1 MSRYT
6 RYQSVVNKQS
16 DAESSENHWLKQFED
31 KLQKTS
37 VQPRSQDVS
46 DEINSIMRN
55 SKSRYPSVQAAVD
68 DMMHRSGLSSYL
80 DTVKTS
86 EENTA
91 KQPKKTA
98 QNQAPQPGQT
108 QPVQQQPQQSAPA
121 VDPKTP
127 DVLVQKPS
135 IMKTLQNII
144 EQSHGNIPVPAV
156 ISRLHALH
164 AQDVSDEGAWDD
176 DKLIRLV
183 SKLNLQAKTDN
194 PGSYDNY
201 DNLGRGDNA
210 ADSEIDASNTDAFN
224 ILMPARF

>member
-68 DMMHRSGLSSYL
+68 DMMYRSGLSSYL

-86 EENTA
+86 EENTD
-91 KQPKKTA
+91 KQSKKTA
-98 QNQAPQPGQT
+98 QTQVPQP
-108 QPVQQQPQQSAPA
+108 AI
-121 VDPKTP
+121 DPKTP
-127 DVLVQKPS
+127 DVIAQKPS

-156 ISRLHALH
+156 ITRLHALH

>member
-1 MSRYT
+1 MSKYT

-16 DAESSENHWLKQFED
+16 DAQFSEDHWLKQFED

-86 EENTA
+86 EENTD

-98 QNQAPQPGQT
+98 QNQAPQSGQT
-108 QPVQQQPQQSAPA
+108 QPAPA

-127 DVLVQKPS
+127 DILVQKPS

-144 EQSHGNIPVPAV
+144 QQSHGNIPVPAV
-156 ISRLHALH
+156 ISRLHGLH
-164 AQDVSDEGAWDD
+164 AQDVSDENAWDD
-176 DKLIRLV
+176 EKLIRLV
-183 SKLNLQAKTDN
+183 SKMNLEAKTDN

-224 ILMPARF
+224 ILMPARL